1 MKTLTDRE
9 GNEIVWDSLLGSRVR
24 LINKP
29 YESSPINPNEEGI
42 IIEVEASSQ
51 IFKVKWDRDVESL
64 ILADLDDFILLKPS

>member
-29 YESSPINPNEEGI
+29 YKSSPLNPNEEGI
-42 IIEVEASSQ
+42 IIWVEASSQ